1 MLLFCNKMARP
12 DELNEMSAFLML
24 IVFSLILN
32 GTIPLSSI
40 WVPSA
45 TMASVGRSRKDAFAD
60 IVEPFQVPKVESV
73 GLLVKNVCFCQRWE
87 RTAYA

>member
-1 MLLFCNKMARP
+1 MTRP

-32 GTIPLSSI
+32 GTNPLSSI

-45 TMASVGRSRKDAFAD
+45 TMASVGRSGKDGFAD
-60 IVEPFQVPKVESV
+60 FVEPFQVPKVESV
-73 GLLVKNVCFCQRWE
+73 VLLVRNVCFCQRWE